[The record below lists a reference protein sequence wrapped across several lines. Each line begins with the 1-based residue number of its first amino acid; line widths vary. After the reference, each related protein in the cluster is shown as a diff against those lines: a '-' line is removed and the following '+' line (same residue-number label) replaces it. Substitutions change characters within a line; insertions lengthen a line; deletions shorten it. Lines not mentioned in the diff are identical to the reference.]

1 MKTPPI
7 PPSLPRAHL
16 RAWHRSGVVIG
27 LIAAGSVALAGCGS
41 DKAATSKQSNP
52 TFKQSNPTFTLNEFT
67 IKLDRPTLPQGKI
80 TLTVNNVG
88 REEHELVLVKANAV
102 SELPTKSDGSIDEE
116 KIPASAKAGEI
127 GHVAAHGTGSAAFD
141 LAPGSYV
148 AFCNII
154 DKMGSMGSMGSGT
167 MMGGSGHVHFAL
179 GMHQLITVK

>member
-16 RAWHRSGVVIG
+16 RARHRSGVVIG
-27 LIAAGSVALAGCGS
+27 LIAAGSAALAGCGS
-41 DKAATSKQSNP
+41 DKAATS
-52 TFKQSNPTFTLNEFT
+52 KQSNPTFTLNEFT
-67 IKLDRPTLPQGKI
+67 IKLDRPTLPQGKV

-154 DKMGSMGSMGSGT
+154 DKMGAMGSMGSGT

-179 GMHQLITVK
+179 GMHQLIAVK

>member
-7 PPSLPRAHL
+7 PPSSPRAHL
-16 RAWHRSGVVIG
+16 RVPIVVIG

-52 TFKQSNPTFTLNEFT
+52 TFTLNEFT
-67 IKLDRPTLPQGKI
+67 IKLDRPALPQGKI

-154 DKMGSMGSMGSGT
+154 DKMGAMGSMGSGT

>member
-7 PPSLPRAHL
+7 PPSSPRAHL
-16 RAWHRSGVVIG
+16 RARYRSGVVIG
-27 LIAAGSVALAGCGS
+27 LVAAGSVALAGCGS

-52 TFKQSNPTFTLNEFT
+52 TSKQSNPTFTLNEFT
-67 IKLDRPTLPQGKI
+67 IKLDRPTLPRGKI

-148 AFCNII
+148 GFCNII
-154 DKMGSMGSMGSGT
+154 DKMGAMGSMGSGT